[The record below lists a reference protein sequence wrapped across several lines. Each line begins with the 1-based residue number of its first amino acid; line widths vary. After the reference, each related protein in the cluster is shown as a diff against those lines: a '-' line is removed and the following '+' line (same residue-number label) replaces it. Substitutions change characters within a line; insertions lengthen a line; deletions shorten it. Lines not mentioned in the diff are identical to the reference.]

1 MILNYD
7 VYMFFNIDEKIK
19 FMILLPLYRV
29 QIQNPYFGS
38 ELNIFHMIVSLTVFF
53 LNAALVLFHT
63 FIRGKGSLKSIDI

>member
-1 MILNYD
+1 
-7 VYMFFNIDEKIK
+7 
-19 FMILLPLYRV
+19 MILLPLYRV

-38 ELNIFHMIVSLTVFF
+38 ELYIFHMVVSLTVF